1 MSTSHFSAKAF
12 SKMADDDLSSEL
24 SVNVKVSFDNG
35 FAAVDIFS
43 FRKPFI
49 LIQYLQKIKLLQNEL
64 VESLRNLIWMM
75 KGEKLKRLVSAEEHS
90 ML

>member
-24 SVNVKVSFDNG
+24 SVNVKVSFR
-35 FAAVDIFS
+35 FLAPRILIFL

-49 LIQYLQKIKLLQNEL
+49 PIQFLQKIKLPQNE
-64 VESLRNLIWMM
+64 
-75 KGEKLKRLVSAEEHS
+75 
-90 ML
+90 